1 MHLKG
6 NIFVYSLETLR
17 QNPLTLFPPSCNND
31 EKVNIKLDSLYTI
44 TALKFVGCYLLS
56 SNRKFGMK
64 VKKIYS
70 EEEVYVYNG
79 VNPSDILVFML
90 YLELVDVIGL
100 FRVQ

>member
-1 MHLKG
+1 MHLKVD
-6 NIFVYSLETLR
+6 ITAYSLETLR
-17 QNPLTLFPPSCNND
+17 QNPLTVFPPSCNND

-70 EEEVYVYNG
+70 EEEVHVYNG
-79 VNPSDILVFML
+79 VNPSDNLVSML
-90 YLELVDVIGL
+90 SLKVFI
-100 FRVQ
+100 